1 MSYDRAL
8 TIFSPDGHLFQVEYA
23 MEVVKK
29 GTAAVGIC
37 GRDCVVIGAEKKTI
51 ETLQDDRTI
60 KKIFKLDDHI
70 YATFAGLAADA
81 RILMNKAQV
90 ECQSYR
96 LTVEDPI
103 TVELIA
109 RFIANT
115 QQKYTQKGGARPF
128 GLSTLLVGLD
138 KQLSQPRLYLTEPSG
153 IHSAWNANAI
163 GRSSNVILEFLER
176 NWQPNLAQEEA
187 VMLACKAL
195 LEVVQSGAKNVDICI
210 LTAAEGMRH
219 LTVQEIEGLIS
230 TIEREKAEAEAEAK
244 RKAALAMDLQ

>member
-1 MSYDRAL
+1 
-8 TIFSPDGHLFQVEYA
+8 

-81 RILMNKAQV
+81 RILMNKARV

-103 TVELIA
+103 TVELVA

-128 GLSTLLVGLD
+128 GISTLLVGLD
-138 KQLSQPRLYLTEPSG
+138 KQLSTPRLYLTEPSG

-176 NWQPNLAQEEA
+176 SWQPGMSQQETI
-187 VMLACKAL
+187 MLAGKAL

-210 LTAAEGMRH
+210 ITAEHGMRH
-219 LTVQEIEGLIS
+219 LSVQEIETLI
-230 TIEREKAEAEAEAK
+230 TAIEKEKAEAEAEAK